1 MELNNQPFW
10 KDGTSVSVPFPSKRQ
25 RSPIFSYFSIAIRA
39 IALLFILAIVYK
51 SPIAVGVALI
61 ALGLP
66 LALRIY
72 MLFWAKNTQQS
83 TDDIQRLALERLGA
97 SHIGS
102 ALHVAGHPLLQRD
115 QPVVLAL
122 VGDQLSIHG
131 YDSPV
136 PLDAIPLRNIQTVQ
150 TVSYDDE
157 RVPYVDVIDS
167 AAQAIQLTFLWRDQ
181 TCTCLFR
188 RMKKMR
194 PIDWYQS
201 LQQARLQAGYL
212 QPQEN
217 PQ

>member
-1 MELNNQPFW
+1 MDTNNQPFW
-10 KDGTSVSVPFPSKRQ
+10 KDGTSVAIPFPSKRQ
-25 RSPIFSYFSIAIRA
+25 SSPVFSYFSIAIRA
-39 IALLFILAIVYK
+39 IALIIILVVAYK
-51 SPIAVGVALI
+51 SPIAIGVALI

-72 MLFWAKNTQQS
+72 MLFWSKNLKQTTDEIQQ
-83 TDDIQRLALERLGA
+83 LAQQRLGA

-115 QPVVLAL
+115 QSVVLAL
-122 VGDQLSIHG
+122 VGDQLNFHS
-131 YDSPV
+131 YESPT
-136 PLDAIPLRNIQTVQ
+136 PLDTIPLRNIQTVQ

>member
-1 MELNNQPFW
+1 MDTNNQPFW
-10 KDGTSVSVPFPSKRQ
+10 KDGTSVAVLFPSRCQ
-25 RSPIFSYFSIAIRA
+25 SSPVFSYFSIAIRA
-39 IALLFILAIVYK
+39 IALIIILVVAYK
-51 SPIAVGVALI
+51 SPIAVGIALI

-66 LALRIY
+66 LVFRIY
-72 MLFWAKNTQQS
+72 ILYWLKNTKQTGDEIQQ
-83 TDDIQRLALERLGA
+83 LAQQRLGA

-122 VGDQLSIHG
+122 AGDQLSIHS
-131 YDSPV
+131 YESPV

-188 RMKKMR
+188 SMKKMR
-194 PIDWYQS
+194 PIDWYQA
-201 LQQARLQAGYL
+201 LQQARSQTA
-212 QPQEN
+212 PIK
-217 PQ
+217 